1 MVASLDAAIQ
11 YAEAHGAHLVMA
23 CDPDADRLG
32 IGRPCESSGTGDDKW
47 RVFNGNEIATLVCHY
62 LLSRQG
68 FSAQPL
74 VFKTEVTSR
83 LVSRVVERWGGRT
96 IGHLLVGFKYIGD
109 AIDQLE
115 KMVDSPVF
123 TRVWTNLCSA
133 SKNPMEFW

>member
-1 MVASLDAAIQ
+1 M
-11 YAEAHGAHLVMA
+11 
-23 CDPDADRLG
+23 
-32 IGRPCESSGTGDDKW
+32 
-47 RVFNGNEIATLVCHY
+47 VCHY

-115 KMVDSPVF
+115 KNGRFAGVHASLDQFVLGVEESHGILVTSEVRDKDAAGAALILAELASIEAENGRTLSDTLSQIWGKWAM
-123 TRVWTNLCSA
+123 SA
-133 SKNPMEFW
+133 MSF